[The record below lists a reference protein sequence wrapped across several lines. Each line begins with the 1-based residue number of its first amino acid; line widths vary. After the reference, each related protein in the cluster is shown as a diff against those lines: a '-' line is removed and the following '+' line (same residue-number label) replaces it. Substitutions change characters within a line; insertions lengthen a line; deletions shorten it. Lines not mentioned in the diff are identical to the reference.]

1 MGGAFFN
8 YQFWLPKLK
17 KTPKTSNKAST
28 KIDRLVG
35 RNIRVRRLASGLTQA
50 ELGAKLGVTF
60 QQVQKYEKG
69 INRIG
74 SGRLYEIAEIFEVPV
89 KSFFGGETKEPASR
103 KSSPF
108 ELLADAMTMQMVLEF
123 GKISDSK
130 LRRAVLAVVETLAAR
145 A

>member
-1 MGGAFFN
+1 MS
-8 YQFWLPKLK
+8 
-17 KTPKTSNKAST
+17 KTSNKSST
-28 KIDRLVG
+28 KIDKLVG
-35 RNIRVRRLASGLTQA
+35 RNVRVRRLAGGFTQG

-89 KSFFGGETKEPASR
+89 KSFFEGETKEPASR

-108 ELLADAMTMQMVLEF
+108 ELLADALTMQMVLEF
-123 GKISDSK
+123 GKISDNN
-130 LRRAVLAVVETLAAR
+130 LRRAILAVVETLAGR
-145 A
+145 T

>member
-1 MGGAFFN
+1 MS
-8 YQFWLPKLK
+8 
-17 KTPKTSNKAST
+17 KTSNKSST

-35 RNIRVRRLASGLTQA
+35 RNIRVRRLASGLTQQ

-74 SGRLYEIAEIFEVPV
+74 SGRLYEVAEIFGVPV
-89 KSFFGGETKEPASR
+89 KSFFGGDTKEPASG

-123 GKISDSK
+123 GKIGDSN
-130 LRRAVLAVVETLAAR
+130 LRRAILAVVETLAGR
-145 A
+145 T